1 MQQTEITFD
10 KLPEA
15 VGRLI
20 DEVAQLR
27 ESIKRL
33 GNAEPSASRH
43 PIGIDEACVIVMKA
57 KPTIYALVRRGR
69 IPCCK
74 IGKKLYFYEEELL
87 EWIAK
92 GKKKSVTET
101 KTDIETQMLKGIRHK
116 PKSLTF

>member
-1 MQQTEITFD
+1 MPHTGLSFEQ
-10 KLPEA
+10 LPETIA
-15 VGRLI
+15 RLI

-33 GNAEPSASRH
+33 GKSESTAPR
-43 PIGIDEACVIVMKA
+43 PIGIDEACTIVMKA
-57 KPTIYALVRRGR
+57 KPTVYALVRRGE

-92 GKKKSVTET
+92 GKKKTITET
-101 KTDIETQMLKGIRHK
+101 KADIENQMLKGIKHK
-116 PKSLTF
+116 PKCLTF